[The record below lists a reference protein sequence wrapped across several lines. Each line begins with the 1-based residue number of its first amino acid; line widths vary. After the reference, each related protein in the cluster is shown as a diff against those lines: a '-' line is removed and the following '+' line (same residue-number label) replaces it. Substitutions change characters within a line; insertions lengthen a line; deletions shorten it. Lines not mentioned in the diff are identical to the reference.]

1 MHSHFSNRSQFADHS
16 KHKTTIKKMQ
26 QQSKAIE
33 TNQQKIKNNQTQSKT
48 KNQNNQTKSKTI
60 KHNQNQSTKIQ
71 KQSFAINQTSK
82 NKQPKKSTYKSIM
95 IFRKNQSTKTS
106 KTIKKTSKK
115 PRKKIANQ
123 TPNQTSTLPYQTTAR
138 PRITAPPPGGGETN
152 KTHQV
157 EGW

>member
-33 TNQQKIKNNQTQSKT
+33 TNQQKIKKHSNTIKD
-48 KNQNNQTKSKTI
+48 KNQNNQTNSKTI
-60 KHNQNQSTKIQ
+60 KHNQKQSTKIH

-95 IFRKNQSTKTS
+95 IFRKKTNQQKHQ
-106 KTIKKTSKK
+106 KPSKK
-115 PRKKIANQ
+115 HQKNQGKK
-123 TPNQTSTLPYQTTAR
+123 
-138 PRITAPPPGGGETN
+138 
-152 KTHQV
+152 
-157 EGW
+157 